1 MSTILIA
8 DDSKF
13 MRLHLKNIILGHGSY
28 NILEAADGK
37 QAIDLYKRL
46 QPDLV
51 VLDIT
56 MQHVDGLTTLKE
68 IMNIDDSATVVM
80 CSSIGTQS
88 NITECLQ
95 LGAFDFIIKPHFD
108 RLVDILNELITN
120 NKLKRSE

>member
-13 MRLHLKNIILGHGSY
+13 MRMHLKHIILGHGSY
-28 NILEAADGK
+28 NILEAADGR
-37 QAIDLYKRL
+37 QAIDLYKRQ

-56 MQHVDGLTTLKE
+56 MEHVDGLTTLKE
-68 IMNIDDSATVVM
+68 IMSIGDSATVVM
-80 CSSIGTQS
+80 CSSIGTHS
-88 NITECLQ
+88 NITECQQ
-95 LGAFDFIIKPHFD
+95 LGAHDFIIKPHFE
-108 RLVDILNELITN
+108 RLVDVLNSLIAI